1 MEHILDIVMIPIQ
14 VIIVFYSLYYFTLAC
29 FGLMKRREHSTAA
42 PKHTF
47 AAVICAHNEE
57 RVIWQLIDNL
67 KQLNYPRICTTS
79 TSLPTTVRIIR
90 RIFAGI
96 TALSSK
102 FGPIRKKSGR
112 DTPWTG
118 CFLKCWPKK
127 SSMMPSSS
135 LMPTIWSIRN
145 FCGK

>member
-67 KQLNYPRICTTS
+67 KQLNYPKDMYDIYVVADNCTDNTADICRDHGAIVK
-79 TSLPTTVRIIR
+79 VRPIR
-90 RIFAGI
+90 R
-96 TALSSK
+96 
-102 FGPIRKKSGR
+102 KSGR

-127 SSMMPSSS
+127 NSMMPSSS
-135 LMPTIWSIRN
+135 LMPTT
-145 FCGK
+145 

>member
-57 RVIWQLIDNL
+57 RVVWQLIDNL
-67 KQLNYPRICTTS
+67 KQLNYPRDMYDIYVVADNCTDNTADICREHGAIVK
-79 TSLPTTVRIIR
+79 VRTNKEEVGKGY
-90 RIFAGI
+90 A
-96 TALSSK
+96 
-102 FGPIRKKSGR
+102 
-112 DTPWTG
+112 WTG
-118 CFLKCWPKK
+118 CFRKCWPRK
-127 SSMMPSSS
+127 SSMTPSSS
-135 LMPTIWSIRN
+135 LTPTTWSIPS